1 MGNDP
6 YRLKSVEH
14 ALRVVRLVAN
24 RGSVTVGDVASELA
38 VAPSTAHRLLS
49 TLRHEAF
56 VAQDR
61 PGGVY
66 HPGPTITE
74 LTVAAFGGV
83 DLRDAARPVLD
94 ELRTEVQETVS
105 LVVLVGKTGR
115 FIESVEGPRS
125 VRVVSRLGVVLPAHC
140 TSGGKALLAALA
152 PEDLESRFPDHQLD
166 GVSPHSIRDWDALH
180 AELNRIRRRGWAT
193 NFGEGDGG
201 IAGLGA
207 CIRGESGAPVAGIAV
222 AAPISR
228 LRNLQTAFTLA
239 PALLESAAAVEQRLG
254 RADRAGA
261 PDNEAGGSES
271 TYRV

>member
-56 VAQDR
+56 VAQER

-66 HPGPTITE
+66 RPGHTITE

-83 DLRDAARPVLD
+83 DLRDAARPILD
-94 ELRTEVQETVS
+94 DLRTELQETVS
-105 LVVLVGKTGR
+105 LLVLVGTTAR

-125 VRVVSRLGVVLPAHC
+125 VRVVSRLGVVLPANC
-140 TSGGKALLAALA
+140 TSGGKALLAALS
-152 PEDLESRFPDHQLD
+152 PEDLERRFPEHQLD
-166 GVSPHSIRDWDALH
+166 GVSPRSIRDWHGLS
-180 AELNRIRRRGWAT
+180 AELARIRQRGWAT
-193 NFGEGDGG
+193 NFGEGDAG

-207 CIRGESGAPVAGIAV
+207 CIRAESGAPVAAVAV

-228 LRNLQTAFTLA
+228 LNTLQAAASLA
-239 PALLESAAAVEQRLG
+239 PSLLAGAAAIEQRLG
-254 RADRAGA
+254 RAPGSISSDRAGA
-261 PDNEAGGSES
+261 PDSA
-271 TYRV
+271 YRV